1 MQIPMDILSQMITRT
16 DFGADTRQKKPAA
29 TKSNREFGNVLQE
42 SRKDVGNEKLKES
55 NVNKDT
61 RPTDK
66 DKKPLAT
73 VKPETPD
80 KLKDNAGEN
89 ETLAAEAMGYQN
101 AVVFI
106 LEGDK
111 ESATTPEIAVDS
123 IQATDTTTITE
134 PVATAETEKDEV
146 YTQPPEQTVTDAN
159 TEPNQSV
166 ANAGNA
172 ANAAVG
178 ADTKTAADVKASD
191 DIKKAV
197 IAETAGEND
206 SEAGEVTARMP
217 AIRTSEQQENKDNDT
232 GFSKNG
238 DLSPLENE
246 NDSKPVEG
254 RKEKTY
260 SEAEKTAKI
269 ESGGAQEPINNA
281 LPITESIK
289 PERFQ
294 ANQQMKQAADTPVRT
309 ENLFDEMVS
318 RIETMNSESQQSV
331 TIQLKPE
338 VMGKLALEIA
348 MDAAGLHVKI
358 SAANNDVRTM
368 INGQINALIES
379 LENKGIE
386 VVEVEV
392 AYTGLDNGAFK
403 DSNNNQTQSG
413 HPKRHHHVDGIED
426 SASYYAVLPSDMLD
440 YYLDEELSS
449 VEYRA

>member
-1 MQIPMDILSQMITRT
+1 MQIPMEFLSQMITRT
-16 DFGADTRQKKPAA
+16 DFGADARQKTPAA
-29 TKSNREFGNVLQE
+29 TKRPNREFGNVLQE
-42 SRKDVGNEKLKES
+42 SRTATGNQKLADE
-55 NVNKDT
+55 NVNNDT
-61 RPTDK
+61 RPTEKNTKPAIPEKPQKPK
-66 DKKPLAT
+66 DI
-73 VKPETPD
+73 
-80 KLKDNAGEN
+80 AGEN

-123 IQATDTTTITE
+123 IQATDTTTIIE
-134 PVATAETEKDEV
+134 PFTPTETEKDAV
-146 YTQPPEQTVTDAN
+146 YTQQPEQTAAETNAEQSQPAAN
-159 TEPNQSV
+159 T
-166 ANAGNA
+166 GNA
-172 ANAAVG
+172 ESALVG
-178 ADTKTAADVKASD
+178 ADTKTAADVKVSD
-191 DIKKAV
+191 DVKKAV
-197 IAETAGEND
+197 IAETADQND

-217 AIRTSEQQENKDNDT
+217 VIRTSEQQENKDNDT
-232 GFSKNG
+232 EFSKNG
-238 DLSPLENE
+238 DLSPLENK

-260 SEAEKTAKI
+260 SEAEKTARN
-269 ESGGAQEPINNA
+269 ESGAVQEQLSSA
-281 LPITESIK
+281 VPITESIK

-294 ANQQMKQAADTPVRT
+294 ANQQMRQAAQAPVRT

-318 RIETMNSESQQSV
+318 RIETMHTEGQQTV

-338 VMGKLALEIA
+338 VLGKLALEIA

-358 SAANNDVRTM
+358 SAADNDVRSM

-392 AYTGLDNGAFK
+392 AYTGVDSGAFK
-403 DSNNNQTQSG
+403 DPNNDQTQSG
-413 HPKRHHHVDGIED
+413 HQKRHHRADGIED